1 MTDPKKH
8 TSGDMSLLALF
19 RTELENHCAVLSDK
33 LLQLEQTPGDSEI
46 LEALMRA
53 VHSAKGAA
61 RVVEFDPVVR
71 LAHAME
77 DVFVNCQQGKFNLAR
92 PHIDSLFSAVD
103 LLGEIGHVPEQEL
116 DTWLVAQTQRFEVL
130 VERISGIGKGADT
143 AEEHTAAALPKQEPV
158 PGSIEAP
165 LPNTPETDIRSVS
178 MLDLFRTEVDN
189 NCEILTENL
198 LLLEKEPTSPDHLEA
213 LMRGA
218 HSIKGAARIVD
229 IKGAMGLAHAMED
242 IFIACQYRRIAMD
255 SELINLLFK
264 GVDLLHQIANT
275 SGSRLDNYLHERQ
288 SDLEKLVL
296 TLQRQSGAS
305 AAVDTAVYT
314 AEAGELSLSSGP
326 PEIKSGI
333 ISSRKKPA
341 RRAEDKD
348 GVRSIRIS
356 AENMS
361 RLMGLAGEMLIESGW
376 LPRFSSRLQR
386 LKTRQDDF
394 LHMLDEISDAIS
406 SGNLNKVDQ
415 SLFLDI
421 RKKIVASRN
430 LIAENIAVVEA
441 HSRQAVEIS
450 HRLYHEAIASRMLP
464 FSHGI
469 SGFPRMVR
477 DLAAE
482 LGKKANLEIIG
493 AETPVDR
500 DILEKIESP
509 LTHLLRNALDHGIET
524 MEVRQKEGKTEEAT
538 ILLEARHRAGMLSVI
553 VADDGAGIDVEK
565 IRQTVIN
572 RKLVAEDIAL
582 ALSSPELIEFL
593 FLPHFSTKE
602 TVSEISG
609 RGVGLD
615 VVRNAVHEVRGLLS
629 SFTEVGKGTRFELQ
643 LPLTLSVMRALIVEI
658 CREPYGLPLV
668 NIDHVVK
675 VPRNT
680 LNEVQGRQYFTFND
694 RRVGLVAARQVLQVS
709 GPHRQ
714 SEGLD
719 VIIFHDRMNQYG
731 LIVDHLWG
739 IRDLVIQTLDK
750 RLGKVKDINSASVL
764 EDGTPVLILDV
775 EDLVRSMDILISDNR
790 VSRIEDETEES
801 ADESRKHILVVDD
814 SITVREVER
823 KMLTAKGYLV
833 DVAVDG
839 KEALSILRD
848 KDYDLMVTD
857 VDMPRMNGIELV
869 KAAKTDARLSSL
881 PVIIVSYKDR
891 EEDRNLGLEAGA
903 DYYLT
908 KDSFQNEALVDAV
921 RDLIGDAS

>member
-8 TSGDMSLLALF
+8 ISGDMSLLKLF

-33 LLQLEQTPGDSEI
+33 LLQLEQTPGDAEI
-46 LEALMRA
+46 LEALLRA

-61 RVVEFDPVVR
+61 RVVEMEPVVS

-77 DVFVNCQQGKFNLAR
+77 DVFVNCQQGQFKLAR
-92 PHIDSLFSAVD
+92 PDIDSLFSAVD
-103 LLGEIGHVPEQEL
+103 LLGEIGPVPEQEL
-116 DTWLVAQTQRFEVL
+116 DKWLAAQAQRFKVL
-130 VERISGIGKGADT
+130 IERISGIGSGADT
-143 AEEHTAAALPKQEPV
+143 TEDHTGAAPSEPEPMPDSVEPLLPDT
-158 PGSIEAP
+158 SAT
-165 LPNTPETDIRSVS
+165 NIRSVS
-178 MLDLFRTEVDN
+178 MLDLFRIEVDN
-189 NCEILTENL
+189 DCELLTENL

-229 IKGAMGLAHAMED
+229 INEAMRLAHAMED
-242 IFIACQYRRIAMD
+242 IFIACQYRRVALD
-255 SELINLLFK
+255 RELIDLLFK
-264 GVDLLHQIANT
+264 GIDLLHQIANT
-275 SGSRLDNYLHERQ
+275 SGTRLDTYLHERH
-288 SDLEKLVL
+288 SDLEELVD
-296 TLQRQSGAS
+296 TLQRKSTAQ
-305 AAVDTAVYT
+305 AAADTAGYK
-314 AEAGELSLSSGP
+314 AETGELSESSGP
-326 PEIKSGI
+326 PERESRI

-356 AENMS
+356 TENMS
-361 RLMGLAGEMLIESGW
+361 RLMGLAGEMLIESRW

-394 LHMLDEISDAIS
+394 LHMLHEISDAIS
-406 SGNLNKVDQ
+406 AGSLNRLDQ
-415 SLFLDI
+415 SLFMDI
-421 RKKIVASRN
+421 QKRIVASRN
-430 LIAENIAVVEA
+430 LTAENIAIVEA
-441 HSRQAVEIS
+441 HSRRANEIS
-450 HRLYHEAIASRMLP
+450 HRLYREAIASKMLP

-469 SGFPRMVR
+469 RGFPRMVR

-482 LGKKANLEIIG
+482 LGKKAKLEIIG

-524 MEVRQKEGKTEEAT
+524 MEARQKEGKPEEAT
-538 ILLEARHRAGMLSVI
+538 ILLEARHRAGMLNIV

-582 ALSSPELIEFL
+582 ALSNPELIEFL

-609 RGVGLD
+609 RGIGLD
-615 VVRNAVHEVRGLLS
+615 VVRNAVHEIRGILS

-675 VPRNT
+675 VPRNS

-694 RRVGLVAARQVLQVS
+694 KRIGLVAARQVLQVS

-714 SEGLD
+714 SEVLD
-719 VIIFHDRMNQYG
+719 VIIFHERMNQYG

-739 IRDLVIQTLDK
+739 IRDLVIQALDK
-750 RLGKVKDINSASVL
+750 RLGKIKDINSASVL
-764 EDGTPVLILDV
+764 EDGAPVLILDV
-775 EDLVRSMDILISDNR
+775 EDLLRSMDILISENR

-801 ADESRKHILVVDD
+801 VNESRKRILVVDD

-823 KMLTAKGYLV
+823 KILTAKGYLV

-839 KEALSILRD
+839 TDALNILRE

-869 KAAKTDARLSSL
+869 KAVKKDTRLSLL

-908 KDSFQNEALVDAV
+908 KGSFQNEALVDAV
-921 RDLIGDAS
+921 CDLIGGAS